1 MPLAVSGGMTGILRA
16 FTALFLNRGGNVPA
30 SDEDRGPGKSSSER
44 PKYTV
49 LAIDDDP
56 AFLSILRPVLR
67 DGGFN
72 VLTSTSGPK
81 GLEMVRFAG
90 RDLSV
95 VLLDYNMPQLNGAE
109 TLSYVRQ
116 LNPRVKVMA
125 LSGVD
130 LNLLPSSFHEGVDKF
145 LRKPFRSQDLIDAI
159 NSLVGATAPAP
170 APGKN

>member
-1 MPLAVSGGMTGILRA
+1 MTGLLRA
-16 FTALFLNRGGNVPA
+16 FCALFLNRTAPVWTE
-30 SDEDRGPGKSSSER
+30 DEDNGSGQPADGR

-56 AFLSILRPVLR
+56 SFLSLLRPMLK

-90 RDLSV
+90 GDLSV

-109 TLSYVRQ
+109 TLQYVRQ
-116 LNPRVKVMA
+116 LNANVKVMA
-125 LSGVD
+125 LTGVD
-130 LNLLPSSFHEGVDKF
+130 INLLPASFHDGVDKF
-145 LRKPFRSQDLIDAI
+145 IRKPFRAQDLIDAI
-159 NSLVGATAPAP
+159 NSLIGVEAPAP
-170 APGKN
+170 VSGKN

>member
-1 MPLAVSGGMTGILRA
+1 M
-16 FTALFLNRGGNVPA
+16 FLNRAAPLPT
-30 SDEDRGPGKSSSER
+30 DEDEDGSGQPAGTQ

-56 AFLSILRPVLR
+56 AFLSLLRPMLR

-81 GLEMVRFAG
+81 GLQMVRFAG
-90 RDLSV
+90 RSLSV

-109 TLSYVRQ
+109 TLQYVRQ
-116 LNPRVKVMA
+116 LNANVKVMA
-125 LSGVD
+125 LTGVD
-130 LNLLPSSFHEGVDKF
+130 LNLLPASFHEGVDKF
-145 LRKPFRSQDLIDAI
+145 IRKPFRSQDLIDAI
-159 NSLVGATAPAP
+159 NSLIGVETPAP